1 MRKLACFI
9 AVLAGCSDTAPED
22 DPLTAD
28 PVPVTGI
35 SILGAALEQDGRLRV
50 DVSVLTESGVLRSEQ
65 EAENGLGF
73 TTLLTCLAVHASDES
88 QGNCTGTP
96 NPTSLNSALVPSV
109 RAETPNIAIL
119 VDQSGSTEGV
129 VAADGCLEGTPGSF
143 EPTKQPKLCE
153 SDKRGLRLL
162 AALLLKESWPDASVW
177 GFSEGSIIEA
187 SDDVL
192 SLQGKANGR
201 SNLWEAV
208 AQIGGELPEGETR
221 HVIAI
226 TDGPQNC
233 TGCPSPAVPDG
244 VHVSFIQLQSRQ
256 DLDPDPEML
265 AAADASGG
273 HYKFLNFSKLPS
285 NTDFRKEAVESWVA
299 RLAPA
304 LAGHYSFR
312 IELPELAKVPAS
324 ARGALEGSMRLGAH
338 TATFTWGKS
347 NWDDRLIFLR

>member
-1 MRKLACFI
+1 MRKLTCLMV
-9 AVLAGCSDTAPED
+9 VLAACSDPALTDATV
-22 DPLTAD
+22 TAD
-28 PVPVTGI
+28 PVQVTGL
-35 SILGAALEQDGRLRV
+35 SVLGAALEGDGRLRV
-50 DVSVLTESGVLRSEQ
+50 DVSVLTASGVLHPEEQ
-65 EAENGLGF
+65 AENGLGF

-88 QGNCTGTP
+88 QDTCTGTP
-96 NPTSLNSALVPSV
+96 NPTSLNSALVASA
-109 RAETPNIAIL
+109 RAQAPLIAIL

-129 VAADGCLEGTPGSF
+129 VAADGCIEGTPGGF

-162 AALLLKESWPDASVW
+162 AALLLQERWPGARVW
-177 GFSEGSIIEA
+177 GFSEGSITEA
-187 SDDVL
+187 SHDVL
-192 SLQGKANGR
+192 SLQGNANGR

-208 AQIGGELPEGETR
+208 AHAVGELGEGETR

-226 TDGPQNC
+226 VDGPQNC
-233 TGCPSPAVPDG
+233 TDCPSPPVPDG
-244 VHVSFIQLQSRQ
+244 VHVSFIQMQSRQ

-265 AAADASGG
+265 AAANASGG

-285 NTDFRKEAVESWVA
+285 NTNLRKEAVESWVA

-312 IELPELAKVPAS
+312 VELPELAKVPPS
-324 ARGALEGSMRLGAH
+324 VRGALEGTLRLGSH
-338 TATFTWGKS
+338 TATFTWGQS